1 MQRFVAS
8 IVFLSQTSAVDSLST
23 TTWPG
28 LILAMIGGSAG
39 VAVLHKIIAEHLR
52 EKREDARRQADEDK
66 LRRDAK
72 SKAEVE
78 QIEALTAMAR
88 GVPAQLIAMGERV
101 ERIVIEQRTSNEL
114 TREFLAAHTRAVD
127 ALRDELSSDA
137 RAMMKAVAQKLG
149 IPTNDVET
157 NSITRRAGS
166 DPSSQARSSSP
177 SLPLSI
183 G

>member
-1 MQRFVAS
+1 MQRFVCG
-8 IVFLSQTSAVDSLST
+8 IVFLSQTSAADALTT

-28 LILAMIGGSAG
+28 LILAMLGGSVG
-39 VAVLHKIIAEHLR
+39 VTLLHKIVAEHLR
-52 EKREDARRQADEDK
+52 EKREAARRQAEEDK

-88 GVPAQLIAMGERV
+88 GVPAQLIVMGERF
-101 ERIVIEQRTSNEL
+101 ERIAIEQRTSNEL

-127 ALRDELSSDA
+127 ALRDELASDT
-137 RAMMKAVAQKLG
+137 RAVVKAMAQKFG
-149 IPTNDVET
+149 IQTNDVET
-157 NSITRRAGS
+157 NANARRSSS
-166 DPSSQARSSSP
+166 DLSSQARSSLPSSP
-177 SLPLSI
+177 LVI

>member
-1 MQRFVAS
+1 MQRFAYG

-66 LRRDAK
+66 VRRDAK
-72 SKAEVE
+72 CKAEVE

-88 GVPAQLIAMGERV
+88 GVPAQFIAMGERF
-101 ERIVIEQRTSNEL
+101 ERIAIEQRTSNEL
-114 TREFLAAHTRAVD
+114 TREFLASHTRSVD

-137 RAMMKAVAQKLG
+137 RAIMKAMAQKLG
-149 IPTNDVET
+149 VQTNADET
-157 NSITRRAGS
+157 NANRRASNPG
-166 DPSSQARSSSP
+166 QQVA
-177 SLPLSI
+177 
-183 G
+183 